1 MGAFEII
8 FFLFAVITIVSAG
21 VTVFS
26 KNIVHAAFALVFTFF
41 GVAGIYVLLSAD
53 FLAVTQLLVYVGGI
67 LILLIFGVMLTNKVV
82 NIDIRSQGGAR
93 IPAAIVGTGLFAVLC
108 ASIFGTHWITY
119 KDMPWAKSP
128 WNTDA
133 VAGALKEF
141 SKMQG
146 SEGTATTI
154 GKLFLTD
161 YLLPF
166 EIVSVV
172 LLIAL
177 VGAAMIA
184 RREPTPEELELQGG
198 GDQVG

>member
-8 FFLFAVITIVSAG
+8 FFLFAVITLASAC
-21 VTVFS
+21 VVVFS
-26 KNIVHAAFALVFTFF
+26 KNIVYSAFSLVFTFF
-41 GVAGIYVLLSAD
+41 GVAGLYVLLNAD

-82 NIDIRSQGGAR
+82 NVDVRSSGSTKVPAFIISGIILIGLVGA
-93 IPAAIVGTGLFAVLC
+93 
-108 ASIFGTHWITY
+108 IFQTHWISY
-119 KDMPWAKSP
+119 KDVPWSRSP
-128 WNTDA
+128 WNKDA
-133 VAGALKEF
+133 VTQALTEYVKV
-141 SKMQG
+141 QG

-166 EIVSVV
+166 EIVSIV

-177 VGAAMIA
+177 IGAAMIA
-184 RREPTPEELELQGG
+184 RREPDPADEAL
-198 GDQVG
+198 DSF